1 MSGRDLIAIA
11 ETGSGKTLAYLL
23 PILKHIKSRKVTDK
37 VHGPKGL
44 IIVPTRELATQ
55 VFSNAKLFGS
65 ILDVKVVALYGGVD
79 LKE

>member
-23 PILKHIKSRKVTDK
+23 PILKHIKSRKILDK

-44 IIVPTRELATQ
+44 IIVPTRELAT
-55 VFSNAKLFGS
+55 
-65 ILDVKVVALYGGVD
+65 
-79 LKE
+79 